1 VVRYAVRAREY
12 PPGAQAPSGGIY
24 EQCNVFGST
33 TGVRMALASGQNLPA
48 APRGFTWRVVEPPP
62 GAGANYGEIGL
73 AARSAETD

>member
-1 VVRYAVRAREY
+1 VVRYTVWAREY

-33 TGVRMALASGQNLPA
+33 TGVRVALASAQNLPA
-48 APRGFTWRVVEPPP
+48 APRGFTGRVVEPPP
-62 GAGANYGEIGL
+62 EAGASHREIGL